1 MLTVYG
7 IPNCDTIKKTLT
19 WLKANNIDFQF
30 HDYKKEG
37 ISREKLE
44 NWLAQAEWNTLLN
57 RAGTTFKQ
65 LSEEQK
71 AAINDASSALE
82 IMLNT
87 PSSIKRPVIEQ
98 NGIVVK
104 IGWKP
109 EGL

>member
-98 NGIVVK
+98 NGKVVK

>member
-30 HDYKKEG
+30 HDYKKDG

-71 AAINDASSALE
+71 AAINDAASALE

-98 NGIVVK
+98 NGKVVK

>member
-44 NWLAQAEWNTLLN
+44 SWLAQAEWNTLLN

-87 PSSIKRPVIEQ
+87 PSAIKRPVIEQ
-98 NGIVVK
+98 NGKVVK

>member
-37 ISREKLE
+37 ISREKLDT
-44 NWLAQAEWNTLLN
+44 WLAQAEWNTLLN

-71 AAINDASSALE
+71 AATNDAASALE
-82 IMLNT
+82 IMLNM

-98 NGIVVK
+98 NGKVVK

>member
-7 IPNCDTIKKTLT
+7 ILNCDTIKKTLT

-98 NGIVVK
+98 NGKVVK